1 MIIFIAFGDVELQ
14 PWAKE
19 AVNGDDE
26 KKENEIMVK
35 YFLFQKLLN

>member
-26 KKENEIMVK
+26 KKENEITSSE
-35 YFLFQKLLN
+35 FLMYK